1 MRDPLASQDARS
13 THMCGL
19 GFELGRTKWRQGL
32 ALYLRSAGGA
42 HHDFERLIRRVIR
55 YFLTSESV

>member
-1 MRDPLASQDARS
+1 MRDPHTCVDSVLNWGAQNVEA
-13 THMCGL
+13 
-19 GFELGRTKWRQGL
+19 GL
-32 ALYLRSAGGA
+32 AISASAGGA